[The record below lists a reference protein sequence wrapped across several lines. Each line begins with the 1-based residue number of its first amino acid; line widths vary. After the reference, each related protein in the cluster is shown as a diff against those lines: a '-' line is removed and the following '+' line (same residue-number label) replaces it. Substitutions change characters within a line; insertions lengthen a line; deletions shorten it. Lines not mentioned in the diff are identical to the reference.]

1 VIDAVKGGES
11 EVPLASSVDAKTGVA
26 KLTVHVEKIPALGY
40 KVIHLIATKSS
51 SAQGTMAKETT
62 DAIALSEGKLRVAV
76 DKKTGCI
83 TSLEKDGFET
93 IAKGAC
99 GNELQLFKDLPKQ
112 YDAWNVDPGTL
123 DVAPS
128 TIAKAD
134 AVELIDGKT
143 AHPSIRVTRS
153 IQSSKFVQTI
163 ALPLNAGIV
172 DIDNQI
178 DWHERHLFLKAA
190 FPLAATS
197 GFATYEI
204 PYGTIDRPTTR
215 SNSWEKA
222 QFEVPAMRWGDLGDG
237 KHGLTILNQTK
248 YGYDAV
254 GNLLRLSLLRGPTWP
269 DAEADQGHHS
279 FHYAL
284 YPHAGTWKEAGVVR
298 KGWEYDYPLT
308 ATVTTAHVGM
318 LPAAH
323 SFISVEP
330 ENVVLTAV
338 KKAEDAKGL
347 ILRVYEWAGKTGTVE
362 FHVPA
367 GARSAT
373 VTNMS
378 ETPEGAALEV
388 KDGVVKAPIHPY
400 EILTVRV
407 DYPEAGPK

>member
-1 VIDAVKGGES
+1 VLRIEHGKHVVDGGEGFVDSWAEMIAKAPKPGTEVIHNSEIRVVID
-11 EVPLASSVDAKTGVA
+11 
-26 KLTVHVEKIPALGY
+26 
-40 KVIHLIATKSS
+40 KVN
-51 SAQGTMAKETT
+51 
-62 DAIALSEGKLRVAV
+62 
-76 DKKTGCI
+76 GCI
-83 TSLEKDGFET
+83 TSLVDRASKGET
-93 IAKGAC
+93 ISPGGC
-99 GNELQLFKDLPKQ
+99 GNQLQFFKDTPKQ

-123 DVAPS
+123 DQAPA

-134 AVELIDGKT
+134 SVEVVKGLGSPAV
-143 AHPSIRVTRS
+143 RVNYTW
-153 IQSSKFVQTI
+153 QSSKFVQTI
-163 ALPLNAGIV
+163 RLQGNQV
-172 DIDNQI
+172 DVENDI
-178 DWHERHLFLKAA
+178 DWHERHVFLKAA

-215 SNSWEKA
+215 NNSWEKA

-308 ATVTTAHVGM
+308 ATVTTAHAGT

-347 ILRVYEWAGKTGTVE
+347 ILRVYEWAGKTGTIE

-378 ETPEGAALEV
+378 EVPEGAALEV

-407 DYPEAGPK
+407 DYPEAGPKE

>member
-1 VIDAVKGGES
+1 
-11 EVPLASSVDAKTGVA
+11 
-26 KLTVHVEKIPALGY
+26 
-40 KVIHLIATKSS
+40 
-51 SAQGTMAKETT
+51 
-62 DAIALSEGKLRVAV
+62 
-76 DKKTGCI
+76 
-83 TSLEKDGFET
+83 
-93 IAKGAC
+93 
-99 GNELQLFKDLPKQ
+99 
-112 YDAWNVDPGTL
+112 
-123 DVAPS
+123 
-128 TIAKAD
+128 
-134 AVELIDGKT
+134 
-143 AHPSIRVTRS
+143 
-153 IQSSKFVQTI
+153 
-163 ALPLNAGIV
+163 
-172 DIDNQI
+172 
-178 DWHERHLFLKAA
+178 
-190 FPLAATS
+190 
-197 GFATYEI
+197 
-204 PYGTIDRPTTR
+204 
-215 SNSWEKA
+215 
-222 QFEVPAMRWGDLGDG
+222 MRWGDLGDG

-308 ATVTTAHVGM
+308 ATVTTAHAGT

-347 ILRVYEWAGKTGTVE
+347 ILRVYEWAGKTGTIE

-378 ETPEGAALEV
+378 EVPEGAALEV

-407 DYPEAGPK
+407 DYPEAGPKE